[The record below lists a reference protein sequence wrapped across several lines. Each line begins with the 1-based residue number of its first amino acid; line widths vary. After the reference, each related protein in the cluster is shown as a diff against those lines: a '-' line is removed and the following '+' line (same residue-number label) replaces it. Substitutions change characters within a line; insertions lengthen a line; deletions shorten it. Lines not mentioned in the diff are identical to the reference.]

1 MEVVNYLHF
10 ILIGLILLSGIAF
23 IICILRCND
32 TINYDKI
39 IADLNKEKA
48 QNLETLAKGNKEID
62 AIERKIATIKKRLKV
77 K

>member
-10 ILIGLILLSGIAF
+10 ILIGLVLLSGIAF
-23 IICILRCND
+23 IICILRRDDN
-32 TINYDKI
+32 INYDKI
-39 IADLNKEKA
+39 IADLNKEKE
-48 QNLETLAKGNKEID
+48 QNLKTLTEGNKEID